1 MEKVISPVSQALKKN
16 SATIN
21 LVLES
26 LTVLFLFPLTYFLPF
41 DVKGKVESELRTLV
55 ANEWVRVVLSL
66 LVYVSYHIGNVNM
79 LVLLLFLINHLS
91 N

>member
-21 LVLES
+21 LVLVS
-26 LTVLFLFPLTYFLPF
+26 LTVLFLFPLKYFLPF
-41 DVKGKVESELRTLV
+41 DVKGKVESEFRTLV
-55 ANEWVRVVLSL
+55 ANEWVLVVRSL
-66 LVYVSYHIGNVNM
+66 LVYVSYHIANVNM

>member
-1 MEKVISPVSQALKKN
+1 MNQVISPVSQTLKKN

-21 LVLES
+21 LVLVS
-26 LTVLFLFPLTYFLPF
+26 LTVLFLFPVKYFLPF
-41 DVKGKVESELRTLV
+41 DFTERIESELRKLV

-66 LVYVSYHIGNVNM
+66 LVFVSYQIGNVNM

-91 N
+91 H